1 MMRAEIPP
9 GYSNA
14 LAPHRHEGEELM
26 LLLEGALHVT
36 VGGKE
41 SVLEAGDA
49 ITYDASVPHR
59 FHNKGTGLP
68 SSSGP

>member
-1 MMRAEIPP
+1 
-9 GYSNA
+9 
-14 LAPHRHEGEELM
+14 M

-59 FHNKGTGLP
+59 FHNKGTRPAVIVGAMTPP
-68 SSSGP
+68 SF